1 MKKDLISILDLTKEE
16 ILEIFKLARKV
27 KGEVKTGKYR
37 DCFNQKTLA
46 MIFEK
51 PSLRTRV
58 SFEAGFTQLGGHAIY
73 LGPKDISL
81 GSRESVPD
89 IARNLDR
96 MVDIIMARVFA
107 HKSVEELAKYSKIPV
122 INGLSD
128 KEHPCQVLADYLT
141 IEEHKGR
148 TSGIK
153 FTFVGAGNNMSHS
166 LMLISTMLG
175 ADFYMACAKGY
186 EPDNEYVEKSKEMAK
201 RNNSKVVITYDP
213 VEAVKD
219 ADVVYTDVWA
229 SMGEEAEKEERAK
242 AFKDYQ
248 VNMKLFKN
256 AKSDAIFMHCL
267 PAHRG
272 EEVTDDVIDSSNSVV
287 FDEAEN
293 RLHAQKAVMLKLLGV
308 NE

>member
-1 MKKDLISILDLTKEE
+1 
-16 ILEIFKLARKV
+16 
-27 KGEVKTGKYR
+27 
-37 DCFNQKTLA
+37 
-46 MIFEK
+46 
-51 PSLRTRV
+51 
-58 SFEAGFTQLGGHAIY
+58 
-73 LGPKDISL
+73 
-81 GSRESVPD
+81 
-89 IARNLDR
+89 

-107 HKSVEELAKYSKIPV
+107 HKSVEDLAKYAKIPV

-141 IEEHKGR
+141 IEEHKGK
-148 TSGIK
+148 TNGIK

-166 LMLISTMLG
+166 LMLISSMLG

-186 EPDNEYVEKSKEMAK
+186 EPDEEYVEKSKEMAK
-201 RNNSKVVITYDP
+201 KNNSKVIITYDP
-213 VEAVKD
+213 FEAVKD

-272 EEVTDDVIDSSNSVV
+272 EEVTDDVIDSPNSVV